1 MEKFDKFSKVTD
13 IMLILAV
20 MLLAVVSSAALWVWL
35 LDRPWSTI
43 LSGLSGILIGVITSI
58 GIEHTLNK
66 YKEI

>member
-1 MEKFDKFSKVTD
+1 MDKFNKVTD

-20 MLLAVVSSAALWVWL
+20 MLLAVVASAALWVWL

-43 LSGLSGILIGVITSI
+43 ASGLSGILIGVITSI